1 MTLDIPQRKA
11 NTRPEAFFLKPKI
24 YTKMSQRTKNVK
36 NLVFFLHA
44 LKRQILSN
52 LFGQTT

>member
-1 MTLDIPQRKA
+1 MALGIPQQKV

-36 NLVFFLHA
+36 NLPFFLHA
-44 LKRQILSN
+44 LKRQILSK
-52 LFGQTT
+52 LFR

>member
-1 MTLDIPQRKA
+1 MTLDIHQQKA
-11 NTRPEAFFLKPKI
+11 NTRSEAFFLKPKI